1 MLNRRSVR
9 AYAAEP
15 VPEDKLEKILQAG
28 LLAPIS
34 KNRKPC
40 EFYVIRDKAVLKE
53 LSKAYKPPYNVCT
66 VVFNT
71 YLFGGPVGNF
81 CCCAWP

>member
-53 LSKAYKPPYNVCT
+53 LSKAYSKLHIEGDT
-66 VVFNT
+66 RT
-71 YLFGGPVGNF
+71 KRKQLAELFLQKT
-81 CCCAWP
+81 